1 MTAYKMLLES
11 QDMIYLKQSLCKIL
25 ELRLLLNIYS
35 RLILLMDRLISG
47 DSVAVAFW
55 QLIET
60 LDKRLDVLKSMT
72 PIHVPSFNQ

>member
-47 DSVAVAFW
+47 DSVAVAF
-55 QLIET
+55 
-60 LDKRLDVLKSMT
+60 
-72 PIHVPSFNQ
+72 